1 LNNDRERDVKGVA
14 ALVGVAAAAFAG
26 IAAPAAMASR
36 GLALPVRVSGSVVAT
51 WQGDPARGC
60 AAAGVCGSSGSATS
74 RPGFDGRLRVSRNSV
89 GFGGSQSPEPS
100 VVRVR
105 QGGPGAPVA
114 CADVLGSFFSPLSF
128 EFLGNELQVTLDGLE
143 LSAGR
148 CAGPR
153 TLDLSHAFPRGS
165 IKTRLLRTG
174 SRVLDLSSR
183 TRFVAGPFSGE
194 VISTVKVALGQAR
207 VVRGDASPDILRLPL
222 RGGTPQRY
230 WVLALQYRIAGFAGA
245 LVTDFRGIPD
255 PACQALGACGATGS
269 SSYSLKDVSGRVDVL
284 AGGRLRRGRNRPKM
298 RSALRMLHRGRLSAY
313 ADSRLWRA
321 RATVSETVASSDSSC
336 SDSLFA
342 EPPIVDSRSSRKGLV
357 LLLRSDDLGSPSD
370 TLRTRCPGPSQSD
383 VLGDSSLAHGAIP
396 FGALGAPRIH
406 VTAGADRMFA
416 KNGYTGAR
424 HGRLELDLELVKSR
438 VSVGQ

>member
-1 LNNDRERDVKGVA
+1 LNSGRERDVKGVA

-26 IAAPAAMASR
+26 ATAPAAMASR
-36 GLALPVRVSGSVVAT
+36 GLALPVQVSGSVVAT

-60 AAAGVCGSSGSATS
+60 AAAGVCASSGSATS
-74 RPGFDGRLRVSRNSV
+74 RPGFDGRLRVSRNNV
-89 GFGGSQSPEPS
+89 GFGGSESPEPS

-105 QGGPGAPVA
+105 EGGPAGPIA

-128 EFLGNELQVTLDGLE
+128 EFLGDELQVTLDGLE

-153 TLDLSHAFPRGS
+153 TLDVAHAFPKGS
-165 IKTRLLRTG
+165 IKTSLLRTG
-174 SRVLDLSSR
+174 ARVLDLSSR

-207 VVRGDASPDILRLPL
+207 VVRDDFSPDVLRLPF
-222 RGGTPQRY
+222 RGGAQRRY
-230 WVLALQYRIAGFAGA
+230 WVLALQYRIAGLAGA
-245 LVTDFRGIPD
+245 LVTDFRGIPN
-255 PACQALGACGATGS
+255 PACQALGACGASGT
-269 SSYSLKDVSGRVDVL
+269 SSYTLRDVSGRIDVL
-284 AGGRLRRGRNRPKM
+284 AGGRLRRGRHRPTM
-298 RSALRMLHRGRLSAY
+298 RAALRMLHRGSLSAY

-321 RATVSETVASSDSSC
+321 RATVSESVAFSDSSC

-342 EPPIVDSRSSRKGLV
+342 EPPVVDSRSSRQGLV

-383 VLGDSSLAHGAIP
+383 VLGDSSLAHGGIP
-396 FGALGAPRIH
+396 FGVLGNPRLH
-406 VTAGADRMFA
+406 VTAGADRTFA
-416 KNGYTGAR
+416 KNGYTGSR